1 MPKTFTDRPATPVR
15 RHGATNLPQRYLF
28 LLLGIAINAF
38 SIELITRSAIGTSP
52 ISSLPYVLSLEE
64 RMFTFGETTIFINA
78 CFVLVQIVLL
88 RREFQPIQL
97 LQFVVAF
104 VLGELIDLS
113 STLLGWCNP
122 TTLPLQILTAVVGTL
137 LLAFGIS
144 IEIAPHVITAPGEGA
159 VRAIAHVTHIKF
171 GTVKIAFDLG
181 LCALALL
188 LSFIFWG
195 EIKGLG
201 LATIISAIL
210 TGRAINF
217 FGAHFAPLSYIR
229 SLDEGSQ
236 DEYVVQ

>member
-1 MPKTFTDRPATPVR
+1 MAKKISDRPQTPVR
-15 RHGATNLPQRYLF
+15 KHGASNLPQRYLF

-38 SIELITRSAIGTSP
+38 AIELITRSAIGTSP

-64 RMFTFGETTIFINA
+64 RMFTFGQTTMFINA
-78 CFVLVQIVLL
+78 CFVVVQIVLL
-88 RREFQPIQL
+88 RREFQLVQL
-97 LQFVVAF
+97 LQFGVAF
-104 VLGELIDLS
+104 ILGELIDLS
-113 STLLGWCNP
+113 SMALSWCNP
-122 TTLPLQILTAVVGTL
+122 TTLPLQILTAVAGTL

-171 GTVKIAFDLG
+171 GTVKIGFDLS
-181 LCALALL
+181 LCVLALI
-188 LSFIFWG
+188 LSFVFWG
-195 EIKGLG
+195 KIQGLG

-217 FGAHFAPLSYIR
+217 FGAHFTPLNYIR
-229 SLDEGSQ
+229 NLDEGAA